1 MLVAKT
7 LAEFTLIITIL
18 GALAIILAATVI
30 VLAIRL
36 RNAGVQQSQ
45 LLRLISKLKKSE
57 RMLKN
62 QAYYDPLTGLA
73 NRALFED
80 RFGLALEHSKRSKK
94 RFSVLMVDL
103 NNFKGINDN
112 YGHAVGDLVLIAVAR
127 RLVNAVRAS
136 DTVARMGGDE
146 FALIIESIEMR
157 EQVVSLGQK
166 LIEVLSE
173 KVILET
179 GAIVGVG
186 GSVGFAWY
194 PEDGENM
201 KEMLEVADQAMYFCK
216 TTGMMPLF

>member
-1 MLVAKT
+1 
-7 LAEFTLIITIL
+7 
-18 GALAIILAATVI
+18 
-30 VLAIRL
+30 
-36 RNAGVQQSQ
+36 
-45 LLRLISKLKKSE
+45 
-57 RMLKN
+57 MLKI

-94 RFSVLMVDL
+94 QFSVLMVDL
-103 NNFKGINDN
+103 NHFKGINDN
-112 YGHAVGDLVLIAVAR
+112 YGHAAGDLVLITVAR
-127 RLVNAVRAS
+127 RLVDAVRAS
-136 DTVARMGGDE
+136 DTVARLGGDE
-146 FALIIESIEMR
+146 FALIIESIEVR
-157 EQVVSLGQK
+157 EQVVALGQK

-173 KVILET
+173 KVTLET

>member
-1 MLVAKT
+1 
-7 LAEFTLIITIL
+7 
-18 GALAIILAATVI
+18 
-30 VLAIRL
+30 
-36 RNAGVQQSQ
+36 
-45 LLRLISKLKKSE
+45 
-57 RMLKN
+57 MLKV

-80 RFGLALEHSKRSKK
+80 RFGLALERSKRSKK
-94 RFSVLMVDL
+94 QFSVLMVDL
-103 NNFKGINDN
+103 NHFKGINDN
-112 YGHAVGDLVLIAVAR
+112 YGHAAGDLVLVTTAS

-136 DTVARMGGDE
+136 DTVARLGGDE
-146 FALIIESIEMR
+146 FGLIIESIEVR
-157 EQVVSLGQK
+157 EQVVALGEK

-173 KVILET
+173 KVTLET

-194 PEDGENM
+194 PEDGESM